1 LRILGIWDGHDC
13 GAAIIEGK
21 EIKVAANEERFT
33 RRKLEVGFPENSI
46 KCCLDF
52 LGLKPKDISHIAI
65 TTTDFAKTLT
75 RVFPKLKENY
85 YLFRRRKITKP
96 KFEHFRRNIKYRTT
110 ELNEKPFCRRITK
123 WYFKKNLKKMGFK
136 DFDIHIVE
144 HHLAHAVTA
153 SYCSGFKKALIITID
168 GVGDGLSGTV
178 NIYENGEIERLSEI
192 LAKDSLGIFF
202 EQVTNLLGMREL
214 EDEGKVM
221 ALSDYAYTVPDEEN
235 KLLNLFTVNGIK
247 IKSNQTTAS
256 RYKMLN
262 KILWNT
268 PREEFSFMAQRTL
281 EKNVVQ
287 LFQNTIEKTGLG
299 NVCWAGGVASN
310 IKANMKIKDLPGLKR
325 WFVFP
330 HMGDGGLAIGAALYV
345 NHELNGK
352 NNCKL
357 DDVFLGP
364 EYSEDEIKKSL
375 KKVKGKVRF
384 EKRNDIEKFV
394 GDLITKENFVLWCQ
408 GRMELGPRA
417 LGNRSILA
425 PAFSIEIKDK
435 LNLHIKKRNW
445 FQPFCP
451 TLLEEES
458 EKFFID
464 IKGYDKFMTMGYK
477 TRPKVRDRVKAV
489 VNIDGSARP
498 QMLGKENPKYRR
510 LIEQVKKNTGDGIV
524 LNTSFNL
531 HGYPIV
537 CTPKDALKTMLKTKT
552 KYMALGN
559 FFIEL
564 K

>member
-1 LRILGIWDGHDC
+1 MYILGIWDGHDC
-13 GAAIIEGK
+13 GAAIVEGN

-33 RRKLEVGFPENSI
+33 RRKLEVGFPEKSI

-52 LGLKPKDISHIAI
+52 LGLKPTDISHIAI

-110 ELNEKPFCRRITK
+110 ELNEKPFCRRVTK
-123 WYFKKNLKKMGFK
+123 WYFKKNLKKMGFE

-153 SYCSGFKKALIITID
+153 SYCSGFKKALVITID

-178 NIYENGEIERLSEI
+178 NIYENGKIERLSEI

-221 ALSDYAYTVPDEEN
+221 ALSDYAYTVPDKEN

-247 IKSNQTTAS
+247 IKSNQSTAS

-268 PREEFSFMAQRTL
+268 PREEFSYMAQRTL
-281 EKNVVQ
+281 EKHIVQ
-287 LFQNTIEKTGLG
+287 LFQNAIEKTGLS

-310 IKANMKIKDLPGLKR
+310 IKANMNIKDLPGLKR

-345 NHELNGK
+345 DHQLNGTNNCELN
-352 NNCKL
+352 
-357 DDVFLGP
+357 DIFLGP
-364 EYSEDEIKKSL
+364 EYSENEIKKSL
-375 KKVKGKVRF
+375 KNFKGKVRF
-384 EKRNDIEKFV
+384 EERNDIEKFV
-394 GDLITKENFVLWCQ
+394 GDLITKENFILWYQ

-451 TLLEEES
+451 TILEEEA
-458 EKFFID
+458 KKIFIN
-464 IKGYDKFMTMGYK
+464 IKGYDKFMTMGYRTK
-477 TRPKVRDRVKAV
+477 SELRDRVKAV

-498 QMLGKENPKYRR
+498 QMLGKENPKYRK

-537 CTPKDALKTMLKTKT
+537 CTPKDALKTMIKTKT
-552 KYMALGN
+552 KFMALGN

>member
-1 LRILGIWDGHDC
+1 MYILGIWDGHDC
-13 GAAIIEGK
+13 GAAIVEDD
-21 EIKVAANEERFT
+21 EIKVAVNEERFT

-52 LGLKPKDISHIAI
+52 LELKPTDISHIAI

-75 RVFPKLKENY
+75 RIFPSMKESY
-85 YLFRRRKITKP
+85 YLFRRRMEKP
-96 KFEHFRRNIKYRTT
+96 RFEHFRRNIKYRTT
-110 ELNEKPFCRRITK
+110 ELNEKPLCRRITK
-123 WYFKKNLKKMGFK
+123 WYFKKNLKKMGFE

-153 SYCSGFKKALIITID
+153 SYCSGFKKALIITMD
-168 GVGDGLSGTV
+168 GVGDGLSATV
-178 NIYENGEIERLSEI
+178 NVYNDGEIERLSET
-192 LAKDSLGIFF
+192 LAKDSIGIFF
-202 EQVTNLLGMREL
+202 EQVTNLLGFREL

-235 KLLNLFTVNGIK
+235 KLLNLFTVNGLRIQ
-247 IKSNQTTAS
+247 SNQTTAS
-256 RYKMLN
+256 RYKLLN

-268 PREEFSFMAQRTL
+268 PREEFSYMAQRTL

-287 LFQNTIEKTGLG
+287 LFQNAIEETGLSD
-299 NVCWAGGVASN
+299 VCWAGGVASN
-310 IKANMKIKDLPGLKR
+310 IKANMKIKDLPDLKR
-325 WFVFP
+325 WFIFP

-345 NHELNGK
+345 NHELNGS

-364 EYSEDEIKKSL
+364 EYPEDEIEKSL
-375 KKVKGKVRF
+375 KNVKEKVKF
-384 EKRNDIEKFV
+384 EERDDIARFV
-394 GDLITKENFVLWCQ
+394 GDFISNKNFVLWYQ
-408 GRMELGPRA
+408 GRMEIGPRA

-425 PAFSIEIKDK
+425 PAFSLEIKDE

-451 TLLEEES
+451 SLLKEEA
-458 EKFFID
+458 EKFFVD
-464 IKGYDKFMTMGYK
+464 IKGYDKFMTMGYR
-477 TRPKVRDRVKAV
+477 TRPEVRERVKAV
-489 VNIDGSARP
+489 INIDGSARP
-498 QMLGKENPKYRR
+498 QMLEDENPRYRR
-510 LIEQVKKNTGDGIV
+510 LIEQVKKNTGDGII

-531 HGYPIV
+531 HGEPIV
-537 CTPKDALKTMLKTKT
+537 CTPKDALETMVKTRT

>member
-1 LRILGIWDGHDC
+1 MYILGIWDGHDC
-13 GAAIIEGK
+13 GAAIVEGN

-33 RRKLEVGFPENSI
+33 RRKLEVGFPEKSI

-52 LGLKPKDISHIAI
+52 LGLKPTDISHIAI

-110 ELNEKPFCRRITK
+110 ELNEKPFCRRVTK
-123 WYFKKNLKKMGFK
+123 WYFKKNLKKMGFE

-153 SYCSGFKKALIITID
+153 SYCSGFKKALVITID

-178 NIYENGEIERLSEI
+178 NIYENGKIERLSEI

-221 ALSDYAYTVPDEEN
+221 ALSDYAYTVPDKEN

-247 IKSNQTTAS
+247 IKSNQSTAS

-268 PREEFSFMAQRTL
+268 PREEFSYMAQRTL
-281 EKNVVQ
+281 EKHIVQ
-287 LFQNTIEKTGLG
+287 LFQNAIEKTGLS

-310 IKANMKIKDLPGLKR
+310 IKANMNIKDLPGLKR

-345 NHELNGK
+345 NHQLNGTNNCELN
-352 NNCKL
+352 
-357 DDVFLGP
+357 DIFLGP
-364 EYSEDEIKKSL
+364 EYSENEIKKSL
-375 KKVKGKVRF
+375 KNFKGKVRF
-384 EKRNDIEKFV
+384 EERNDIEKFV
-394 GDLITKENFVLWCQ
+394 GDLITKENFILWYQ

-451 TLLEEES
+451 TILEEEA
-458 EKFFID
+458 KKIFIN
-464 IKGYDKFMTMGYK
+464 IKGYDKFMTMGYRTK
-477 TRPKVRDRVKAV
+477 SELRDRVKAV

-498 QMLGKENPKYRR
+498 QMLGKENPKYRK

-537 CTPKDALKTMLKTKT
+537 CTPKDALKTMIKTKT
-552 KYMALGN
+552 KFMALGN